1 MKTRNRI
8 FYRGDSSLKFESEFS
23 LECPHCNAYGTPT
36 VIASTYV
43 AHGPNKYH
51 LLILEY
57 QCCDGIA
64 QAIYRSSDGTG
75 ELLSLLPQTIKQWH
89 FPDSIK
95 EISPHFIELYNQCY
109 EAEQRGFLELAGSG
123 YRNALEVLIKDYAIS
138 VLNEP
143 KEKVISC
150 SLSKAI
156 QEYLSGV
163 RLSQSADVVR
173 ILGNDHTHYERKYD
187 DIDFQILKK
196 YLKIFVDSIDC
207 EYLIRNPMVR
217 TNPNLPQE

>member
-1 MKTRNRI
+1 VKTRKRT
-8 FYRGDSSLKFESEFS
+8 FFAGSSTLEFESELP
-23 LECPHCNAYGTPT
+23 LECPHCGAYGVPDIVT
-36 VIASTYV
+36 STHVVYGLSV
-43 AHGPNKYH
+43 YH
-51 LLILEY
+51 MLILEHN
-57 QCCDGIA
+57 CCDKIS
-64 QAIYRSSDGTG
+64 QAIYRVKDESG
-75 ELLSLLPQTIKQWH
+75 ELLSLLPQIIKRGD

-95 EISPHFIELYNQCY
+95 KISPHFIELYNQCY

-138 VLNEP
+138 VLHEP
-143 KEKVISC
+143 EKEVISC

-156 QEYLSGV
+156 QKYLSEV
-163 RLSQSADVVR
+163 KLSQSADVVR

-207 EYLIRNPMVR
+207 EYLIRNPIVK